1 MFREAF
7 PMYLAIGMTYEEFW
21 EKESWL
27 VKSYRDAEK
36 IRKDEKNYFA
46 WLSGIYTLQALQ
58 TGVPVMLT
66 GIAKQTVHLP
76 EFPNRPID
84 FTRANEEEQERKKME
99 LNRAKMQ
106 AIAEQFNATFM
117 RKQKEKMKVEAQNS

>member
-1 MFREAF
+1 
-7 PMYLAIGMTYEEFW
+7 MYLAIGMNYEDVW

-27 VKSYRDAEK
+27 VVSFREAER
-36 IRKDEKNYFA
+36 IRKEEKNYFA
-46 WLSGIYTLQALQ
+46 WLGGIYTLQALQ

-84 FTRANEEEQERKKME
+84 FTRAKEEEQERKKME
-99 LNRAKMQ
+99 ANRAKMQ
-106 AIAEQFNATFM
+106 AIAEQFNATFR
-117 RKQKEKMKVEAQNS
+117 RKQEEKKKKQHAEQLK

>member
-7 PMYLAIGMTYEEFW
+7 PMYLATGMTYEEFW

-27 VKSYRDAEK
+27 VKSYREAER
-36 IRKDEKNYFA
+36 IRREEKNYFA

-66 GIAKQTVHLP
+66 GIAKQIVKLP
-76 EFPNRPID
+76 EFPNKPID
-84 FTRANEEEQERKKME
+84 FEKASEEERERKKME
-99 LNRAKMQ
+99 ANRAKMQ
-106 AIAEQFNATFM
+106 AMVEQFNATFK
-117 RKQKEKMKVEAQNS
+117 RKQKEKAKAESQNS